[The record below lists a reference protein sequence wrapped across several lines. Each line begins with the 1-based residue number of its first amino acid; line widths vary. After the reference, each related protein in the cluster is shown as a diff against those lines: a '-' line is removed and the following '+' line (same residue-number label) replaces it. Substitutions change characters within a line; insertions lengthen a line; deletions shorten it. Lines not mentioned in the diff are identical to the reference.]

1 MFRTRH
7 LPAVILGTATA
18 YLGAQL
24 WHTVRDRNRWPFCA
38 YNMFNYRVPETWEQL
53 RIVLYDDRGRT
64 TGPQDPWGLLP
75 VEFFRVV
82 SILESVL
89 IGNQD
94 EKLKEE
100 FCERTLHRLNTARWP
115 DFDEVR
121 ASAALPDGR
130 PFAALEVY
138 LVEVDAVRCDPR
150 DRASVLSA
158 GLLHR
163 HDPGRVTGPD
173 GPRWRPA
180 AGSRAVSGGVRGDV

>member
-38 YNMFNYRVPETWEQL
+38 YNMFNYRVPEAWEQL
-53 RIVLYDDRGRT
+53 RIVLHDDRGRT
-64 TGPQDPWGLLP
+64 TGPLDPWGLLP

-89 IGNQD
+89 ITNQD
-94 EKLKEE
+94 EPLKEE
-100 FCERTLHRLNTARWP
+100 FCVRTLNRLNTAPWP

-121 ASAALPDGR
+121 ASVALPDGR
-130 PFAALEVY
+130 PFVALEVY

-158 GLLHR
+158 RLLHR

-173 GPRWRPA
+173 GPHWRPA
-180 AGSRAVSGGVRGDV
+180 AGAPAVSGGVRGDA